1 MVFWFFS
8 YTELEIA
15 VPDIGIVGLHAENLV
30 IESVSVDG
38 EPTEFEFYP
47 HHQHTASEKRWS
59 SVSSASSAA
68 DVASSMYVSALEREL
83 VPNLLIMCCKPEK
96 SASEQQ
102 GLQSLENGLQ
112 SSAEQPEPKQVIVI
126 IISDAFSE
134 FSWFICRDY
143 KIQIYLH
150 IYLDGSYQNF
160 HLTEEHKAPASVK
173 NSNKDTMQQ
182 SIMKENKIFKS
193 EIVNAK
199 NYKSW

>member
-1 MVFWFFS
+1 MFASVGKLFLIILLWSFFFFFFS

-38 EPTEFEFYP
+38 DPTEFEFYP
-47 HHQHTASEKRWS
+47 HHQHTESEKRWS

-83 VPNLLIMCCKPEK
+83 VPNLLIMCCKHEK

-112 SSAEQPEPKQVIVI
+112 ASAEPKQVIVI
-126 IISDAFSE
+126 IISDAFNQ
-134 FSWFICRDY
+134 FSCFISRDQ
-143 KIQIYLH
+143 KLQLYLY
-150 IYLDGSYQNF
+150 IYLDGNYTKF
-160 HLTEEHKAPASVK
+160 HVTVESV
-173 NSNKDTMQQ
+173 
-182 SIMKENKIFKS
+182 EN
-193 EIVNAK
+193 
-199 NYKSW
+199 

>member
-1 MVFWFFS
+1 MINWVILLQIFLKVLIHIHWYLFAFLLAGFSEYSCLNFLFFS

-47 HHQHTASEKRWS
+47 HHQHTESEKRWS
-59 SVSSASSAA
+59 SVLSASSAA

-102 GLQSLENGLQ
+102 GQQSLENGLH
-112 SSAEQPEPKQVIVI
+112 SSGEPKQVIVI
-126 IISDAFSE
+126 IISDAFNE
-134 FSWFICRDY
+134 FNWVISRDY
-143 KIQIYLH
+143 TYIY
-150 IYLDGSYQNF
+150 IYIEAQKQTKFS
-160 HLTEEHKAPASVK
+160 
-173 NSNKDTMQQ
+173 
-182 SIMKENKIFKS
+182 
-193 EIVNAK
+193 
-199 NYKSW
+199 

>member
-1 MVFWFFS
+1 MFEFLLIGFLTSLFDFFFS

-47 HHQHTASEKRWS
+47 HSQHIENEKRWS
-59 SVSSASSAA
+59 SISSASSAA

-102 GLQSLENGLQ
+102 GQQSLENGLQ
-112 SSAEQPEPKQVIVI
+112 SSGEAKQVIVI
-126 IISDAFSE
+126 IISYAFNA
-134 FSWFICRDY
+134 FNWVTPRAYLLIY
-143 KIQIYLH
+143 KDTQTNK
-150 IYLDGSYQNF
+150 NF
-160 HLTEEHKAPASVK
+160 HGT
-173 NSNKDTMQQ
+173 
-182 SIMKENKIFKS
+182 
-193 EIVNAK
+193 VNIHLK
-199 NYKSW
+199 TC